1 MIMCC
6 SLILTSF
13 MTTERL
19 KTLSDSILLVS
30 LTLLAYNLVPPSV
43 VNGQLNADEVK
54 NFLDNLYGLISSFF
68 VIIVFWVIYT
78 KILDYLKES
87 NEIVVW
93 VSLTFFI
100 LVLLTPVFSVALFQY
115 QVQPSITSLASLQIV
130 NGILL
135 VLLWIY
141 LLRHRNMM
149 TIELKKNDNR
159 YMYSILSV
167 IPSLYAISI
176 GIAFINIQ
184 MAIIFPVIMVPT
196 MTLLGQ
202 AFHHHQKK
210 G

>member
-1 MIMCC
+1 MIMC

-19 KTLSDSILLVS
+19 KQLGDFVLLVAI
-30 LTLLAYNLVPPSV
+30 TILAYNLVPPSV
-43 VNGQLNADEVK
+43 VNGQPKPDEVK

-68 VIIVFWVIYT
+68 VILVFWVVYA
-78 KILDYLKES
+78 KILDYLKEP

-100 LVLLTPVFSVALFQY
+100 LVLLTPVFSVAVFQY
-115 QVQPSITSLASLQIV
+115 KAQPSITSLASLQIV

-135 VLLWIY
+135 VLLWMY
-141 LLRHRNMM
+141 LLTHRNML
-149 TIELKKNDNR
+149 TTELKKNDIR

-167 IPSLYAISI
+167 IPALYAIAI

-184 MAIIFPVIMVPT
+184 VAIIFPVIMVPT
-196 MTLLGQ
+196 MALLAE
-202 AFHHHQKK
+202 AFHHQKN
-210 G
+210 GF

>member
-1 MIMCC
+1 
-6 SLILTSF
+6 

-19 KTLSDSILLVS
+19 KTLGDSILLVS

-54 NFLDNLYGLISSFF
+54 DFLDNLYGLISSFF
-68 VIIVFWVIYT
+68 VIIVFWAIYT
-78 KILDYLKES
+78 KILDYLKKS

-115 QVQPSITSLASLQIV
+115 EVQPSITSLASLQIV

-135 VLLWIY
+135 VLLWMY

-196 MTLLGQ
+196 MMVLGQ
-202 AFHHHQKK
+202 AFHHQKNS
-210 G
+210 

>member
-1 MIMCC
+1 
-6 SLILTSF
+6 

-19 KTLSDSILLVS
+19 KTLGDSILLVS

-196 MTLLGQ
+196 MMLLGQ
-202 AFHHHQKK
+202 AFHHQKK

>member
-1 MIMCC
+1 MC

-19 KTLSDSILLVS
+19 KQLGDFVLLVAI
-30 LTLLAYNLVPPSV
+30 TILAYNLVPPSV
-43 VNGQLNADEVK
+43 VNGQPKPDEVK

-68 VIIVFWVIYT
+68 VILVFWVVYA
-78 KILDYLKES
+78 KILDYLKEP

-100 LVLLTPVFSVALFQY
+100 LVLLTPVFSVAVFQY
-115 QVQPSITSLASLQIV
+115 KAQPSITSLASLQIV

-135 VLLWIY
+135 VLLWMY
-141 LLRHRNMM
+141 LLTHRNML
-149 TIELKKNDNR
+149 TTELKKNDIR

-167 IPSLYAISI
+167 IPALYAIAI

-184 MAIIFPVIMVPT
+184 VAIIFPVIMVPT
-196 MTLLGQ
+196 MALLAE
-202 AFHHHQKK
+202 AFHHHQKI

>member
-1 MIMCC
+1 MCC

-19 KTLSDSILLVS
+19 KTLGDSILLVS

-135 VLLWIY
+135 VLLWMY

-196 MTLLGQ
+196 MMVLGQ
-202 AFHHHQKK
+202 AFHHQKNS
-210 G
+210 

>member
-1 MIMCC
+1 
-6 SLILTSF
+6 

-19 KTLSDSILLVS
+19 KTLSDSILLVA

-43 VNGQLNADEVK
+43 VNGHLNADEVE

-78 KILDYLKES
+78 KILDHLKES

-135 VLLWIY
+135 VLLWMY

-149 TIELKKNDNR
+149 TIELKKNHNR

-167 IPSLYAISI
+167 IPSVYAISI

-202 AFHHHQKK
+202 AFHHHQKN

>member
-1 MIMCC
+1 
-6 SLILTSF
+6 

-19 KTLSDSILLVS
+19 KTLSDSILLVA

-43 VNGQLNADEVK
+43 VNGQLNADEVE

-78 KILDYLKES
+78 KILDHLKES

-135 VLLWIY
+135 VLLWMY

-149 TIELKKNDNR
+149 TIELKKNHNR

-167 IPSLYAISI
+167 IPSVYAISI

-202 AFHHHQKK
+202 AFHHHQKN

>member
-1 MIMCC
+1 MC

-19 KTLSDSILLVS
+19 KTLSDSILLVA

-43 VNGQLNADEVK
+43 VNGQLNTDEVQ

-78 KILDYLKES
+78 KILDHLKES

-135 VLLWIY
+135 VLLWMY

-149 TIELKKNDNR
+149 TIELKKNHNR

-167 IPSLYAISI
+167 IPSVYAISI

-184 MAIIFPVIMVPT
+184 VAIIFPVIMLPT

-202 AFHHHQKK
+202 AFHHHQKN

>member
-1 MIMCC
+1 
-6 SLILTSF
+6 

>member
-1 MIMCC
+1 MC

-19 KTLSDSILLVS
+19 KTLSDSILLVA

-43 VNGQLNADEVK
+43 VNGQLNADEVE

-78 KILDYLKES
+78 KILDHLKES

-135 VLLWIY
+135 VLLWMY
-141 LLRHRNMM
+141 LLRHRYMM
-149 TIELKKNDNR
+149 TIELKKNHNR

-167 IPSLYAISI
+167 IPSVYAISI

-184 MAIIFPVIMVPT
+184 VAIIFPVIMVPT

-210 G
+210 S

>member
-1 MIMCC
+1 
-6 SLILTSF
+6 

-19 KTLSDSILLVS
+19 KTLGDSILLVS

-54 NFLDNLYGLISSFF
+54 NFLDNLYRLISSFF

-78 KILDYLKES
+78 KILDYLKKS

-135 VLLWIY
+135 VLLWMY

-196 MTLLGQ
+196 MMVLGQ
-202 AFHHHQKK
+202 AFHHQKNS
-210 G
+210 

>member
-1 MIMCC
+1 MCC

-19 KTLSDSILLVS
+19 KTLGDSILLVS

-68 VIIVFWVIYT
+68 VIIVFWAIYT
-78 KILDYLKES
+78 KILDYLKKS

-196 MTLLGQ
+196 MMVLGQ
-202 AFHHHQKK
+202 AFHHQKNS
-210 G
+210 

>member
-1 MIMCC
+1 MC

-19 KTLSDSILLVS
+19 KQLGDFVLLVAI
-30 LTLLAYNLVPPSV
+30 TILAYNLVPPSV
-43 VNGQLNADEVK
+43 VNGQPKPDEVK

-68 VIIVFWVIYT
+68 VILVFWVVYA
-78 KILDYLKES
+78 KILDYLKEP

-100 LVLLTPVFSVALFQY
+100 LVLLTPVFSVAVFQY
-115 QVQPSITSLASLQIV
+115 KAQPSITSLASLQIV

-135 VLLWIY
+135 VLLWMY
-141 LLRHRNMM
+141 LLTHRNML
-149 TIELKKNDNR
+149 TTELKKNDIR

-167 IPSLYAISI
+167 IPALYAIAI

-184 MAIIFPVIMVPT
+184 VAIIFPVIMVPT
-196 MTLLGQ
+196 MALLAE
-202 AFHHHQKK
+202 AFHHQKN

>member
-1 MIMCC
+1 
-6 SLILTSF
+6 

-196 MTLLGQ
+196 MMLLGQ
-202 AFHHHQKK
+202 AFHHQKK

>member
-1 MIMCC
+1 MCC

-202 AFHHHQKK
+202 AFHHQKK

>member
-1 MIMCC
+1 MC

-19 KTLSDSILLVS
+19 KTLSDSILLVA

-43 VNGQLNADEVK
+43 VNGQLNADEVQ

-78 KILDYLKES
+78 KILDHLKES

-135 VLLWIY
+135 VLLWMY
-141 LLRHRNMM
+141 LLRHRYMM
-149 TIELKKNDNR
+149 TIELKKNHNR

-167 IPSLYAISI
+167 IPSVYAISI

-184 MAIIFPVIMVPT
+184 VAIIFPVIMLPT

-202 AFHHHQKK
+202 AFHHHQKN

>member
-1 MIMCC
+1 
-6 SLILTSF
+6 

-19 KTLSDSILLVS
+19 KTLGDSILLVS

-68 VIIVFWVIYT
+68 VIIVFWAIYT
-78 KILDYLKES
+78 KILDYLKKS

-202 AFHHHQKK
+202 AFHHQKK

>member
-1 MIMCC
+1 MCC

-19 KTLSDSILLVS
+19 KTLGDSILLVS

-78 KILDYLKES
+78 KILDYLKKS

-115 QVQPSITSLASLQIV
+115 EVQPSITSLASLQIV

-135 VLLWIY
+135 VLLWMY

-196 MTLLGQ
+196 MMVLGQ
-202 AFHHHQKK
+202 AFHHQKNS
-210 G
+210 

>member
-1 MIMCC
+1 
-6 SLILTSF
+6 

-19 KTLSDSILLVS
+19 KTLGDSILLVS

-54 NFLDNLYGLISSFF
+54 DFLDNLYGLISSFF

-78 KILDYLKES
+78 KILDYLKKS

-135 VLLWIY
+135 VLLWMY

-196 MTLLGQ
+196 MMVLGQ
-202 AFHHHQKK
+202 AFHHQKNS
-210 G
+210 

>member
-1 MIMCC
+1 
-6 SLILTSF
+6 

-43 VNGQLNADEVK
+43 VNGQLNADELQ

-135 VLLWIY
+135 VLLWMY

-196 MTLLGQ
+196 MMVLGQ
-202 AFHHHQKK
+202 AFHHQKNS
-210 G
+210 

>member
-1 MIMCC
+1 
-6 SLILTSF
+6 

-19 KTLSDSILLVS
+19 KTLSDSILLVA

-43 VNGQLNADEVK
+43 VNGQLNADEVE

-78 KILDYLKES
+78 KILDHLKES

-115 QVQPSITSLASLQIV
+115 QVKPSITSLASLQIV

-135 VLLWIY
+135 VLLWMY

-149 TIELKKNDNR
+149 TIELKKNHNR

-167 IPSLYAISI
+167 IPSVYAISI

-184 MAIIFPVIMVPT
+184 VAIIFPVIMLPT

-202 AFHHHQKK
+202 AFHHHHQKN

>member
-1 MIMCC
+1 MC

-19 KTLSDSILLVS
+19 KTLSDSILLVA

-43 VNGQLNADEVK
+43 VNGQLNTDEVQ

-78 KILDYLKES
+78 KILDHLKES

-135 VLLWIY
+135 VLLWMY

-149 TIELKKNDNR
+149 TIELKKNHNR

-167 IPSLYAISI
+167 IPSVYAISI

-184 MAIIFPVIMVPT
+184 VAIIFPVIMVPT

-202 AFHHHQKK
+202 AFHHHQKN

>member
-1 MIMCC
+1 
-6 SLILTSF
+6 

-135 VLLWIY
+135 VLLWMY

-196 MTLLGQ
+196 MMLLGQ
-202 AFHHHQKK
+202 AFHHQKK

>member
-1 MIMCC
+1 MC

-19 KTLSDSILLVS
+19 KTLSDSILLVA

-43 VNGQLNADEVK
+43 VNGQLNTDEVQ

-78 KILDYLKES
+78 KILDHLKES

-115 QVQPSITSLASLQIV
+115 KVQPSITSLASLQIV

-135 VLLWIY
+135 VLLWMY

-149 TIELKKNDNR
+149 TIELKKNHNR

-167 IPSLYAISI
+167 IPSVYAISI

-184 MAIIFPVIMVPT
+184 VAIIFPVIMVPT

-202 AFHHHQKK
+202 AFHHHQKN

>member
-1 MIMCC
+1 MC

-19 KTLSDSILLVS
+19 KTLGDSVLLVAI
-30 LTLLAYNLVPPSV
+30 TLLAYNLVPPSV
-43 VNGQLNADEVK
+43 VNGQLKTDEVK

-68 VIIVFWVIYT
+68 VIIVFWVVYT
-78 KILDYLKES
+78 KILGYLKES

-93 VSLTFFI
+93 ISLTFFI
-100 LVLLTPVFSVALFQY
+100 LVLLTPVFSVAVFQNKA
-115 QVQPSITSLASLQIV
+115 QPSITSLASLQIV

-135 VLLWIY
+135 VLLWMY
-141 LLRHRNMM
+141 LLRHRNML
-149 TIELKKNDNR
+149 TTELKKNDNR

-167 IPSLYAISI
+167 IPALYAIAI

-184 MAIIFPVIMVPT
+184 VAIIFPVIMVPT
-196 MTLLGQ
+196 MALLPQ
-202 AFHHHQKK
+202 AFHHHQKN

>member
-1 MIMCC
+1 MC

-19 KTLSDSILLVS
+19 KTLSDSILLVA
-30 LTLLAYNLVPPSV
+30 LTLLAYNLVPPSA
-43 VNGQLNADEVK
+43 VNGQLNADEVE

-78 KILDYLKES
+78 KILDHLKES

-135 VLLWIY
+135 VLLWMY

-202 AFHHHQKK
+202 AFHHHQKN

>member
-1 MIMCC
+1 MC

-19 KTLSDSILLVS
+19 KTLSDSILLVA

-43 VNGQLNADEVK
+43 VNGQLNADEVE

-78 KILDYLKES
+78 KILDHLKES

-135 VLLWIY
+135 VLLWMY
-141 LLRHRNMM
+141 LLRHRYMM
-149 TIELKKNDNR
+149 TIELKKNHNR

-167 IPSLYAISI
+167 IPSVYAISI

-184 MAIIFPVIMVPT
+184 VAIIFPVIMVPT

-202 AFHHHQKK
+202 AFHHHQKN

>member
-1 MIMCC
+1 M
-6 SLILTSF
+6 
-13 MTTERL
+13 
-19 KTLSDSILLVS
+19 SDSILLVA

-43 VNGQLNADEVK
+43 VNGQLNTDEVQ

-78 KILDYLKES
+78 KILDHLKES

-135 VLLWIY
+135 VLLWMY

-149 TIELKKNDNR
+149 TIELKKNHNR

-167 IPSLYAISI
+167 IPSVYAISI

-184 MAIIFPVIMVPT
+184 VAIIFPVIMVPT

-202 AFHHHQKK
+202 AFHHHQKN

>member
-1 MIMCC
+1 
-6 SLILTSF
+6 

-19 KTLSDSILLVS
+19 KTLGDSILLVS

-54 NFLDNLYGLISSFF
+54 DFLDNLYGLISSFF

-78 KILDYLKES
+78 EILGYLKKS

-196 MTLLGQ
+196 MMVLGQ
-202 AFHHHQKK
+202 AFHHQKNS
-210 G
+210 

>member
-1 MIMCC
+1 
-6 SLILTSF
+6 

-19 KTLSDSILLVS
+19 KTLSDSILLVA

-43 VNGQLNADEVK
+43 VNGQLNADEVE

-78 KILDYLKES
+78 KILDHLKES

-135 VLLWIY
+135 VLLWMY
-141 LLRHRNMM
+141 LLRHRYMM
-149 TIELKKNDNR
+149 TIELKKNHNR

-167 IPSLYAISI
+167 IPSVYAISI

-202 AFHHHQKK
+202 AFHHHQKN

>member
-1 MIMCC
+1 MCC

-78 KILDYLKES
+78 KILDYLKKS

-135 VLLWIY
+135 VLLWMY

-149 TIELKKNDNR
+149 TIELKKNHNR
-159 YMYSILSV
+159 YMYSILLV

-196 MTLLGQ
+196 MMVLGQ
-202 AFHHHQKK
+202 AFHHQKNS
-210 G
+210 

>member
-1 MIMCC
+1 MC

-19 KTLSDSILLVS
+19 KTLSDSILLVA

-43 VNGQLNADEVK
+43 VNGQLNADEVE

-78 KILDYLKES
+78 KILDHLKES

-135 VLLWIY
+135 VLLWMY
-141 LLRHRNMM
+141 LLRHRYMM
-149 TIELKKNDNR
+149 TIELKKNHNR

-167 IPSLYAISI
+167 IPSVYAISI

-202 AFHHHQKK
+202 AFHHHQKN

>member
-1 MIMCC
+1 MCC

-19 KTLSDSILLVS
+19 KTLGDSILLVS

-54 NFLDNLYGLISSFF
+54 DFLDNLYGLISSFF
-68 VIIVFWVIYT
+68 VIIVFWAIYT
-78 KILDYLKES
+78 KILDYLKKS

-115 QVQPSITSLASLQIV
+115 EVQPSITSLASLQIV

-135 VLLWIY
+135 VLLWMY

-196 MTLLGQ
+196 MMVLGQ
-202 AFHHHQKK
+202 AFHHQKNS
-210 G
+210 